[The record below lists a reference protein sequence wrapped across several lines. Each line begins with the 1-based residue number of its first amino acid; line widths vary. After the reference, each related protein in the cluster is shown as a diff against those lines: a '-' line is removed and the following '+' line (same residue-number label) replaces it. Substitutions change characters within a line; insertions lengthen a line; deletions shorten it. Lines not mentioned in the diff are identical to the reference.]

1 MDPCGVGRRRRRVY
15 GDWPRFPDAA
25 RDAMDVASKPL
36 RAVPRLRGPD
46 AAGSISPEPS
56 VKSFPSRTIHAPG
69 TGSASAVAWL
79 VAVLLIPPAIAEAQ
93 GQLPPLGGS
102 PDLPIAV
109 EAFPL
114 TREDLASRA
123 EVIVHGT
130 VESIS
135 IVRDVTNRFD
145 ERSFTAILLVDRV
158 ERGEGVAPG
167 DRLTIEYWR
176 RQPLV
181 EGASESVGGYSP
193 LPWQGGET
201 WVFARRDVEDPS
213 RLTPLLPNGWSP
225 DEERPS
231 DPQGIYGGT
240 LALTRDD
247 RTASLLPW
255 AIATFV
261 AAAAVGVASTK
272 AGPQSR
278 GAMLLLA
285 AGLVVAGAAL
295 MFW

>member
-1 MDPCGVGRRRRRVY
+1 MLQAPSSGFAGV
-15 GDWPRFPDAA
+15 
-25 RDAMDVASKPL
+25 
-36 RAVPRLRGPD
+36 
-46 AAGSISPEPS
+46 
-56 VKSFPSRTIHAPG
+56 
-69 TGSASAVAWL
+69 VAWL
-79 VAVLLIPPAIAEAQ
+79 AAILLVSPATAVAQ

-193 LPWQGGET
+193 LPWQGGEA

-278 GAMLLLA
+278 SAMLLLA

>member
-1 MDPCGVGRRRRRVY
+1 MH
-15 GDWPRFPDAA
+15 A
-25 RDAMDVASKPL
+25 L
-36 RAVPRLRGPD
+36 
-46 AAGSISPEPS
+46 
-56 VKSFPSRTIHAPG
+56 PSRTGSLG
-69 TGSASAVAWL
+69 TTGLAGAVAWI
-79 VAVLLIPPAIAEAQ
+79 AMLLAASSAPASPQ
-93 GQLPPLGGS
+93 GPLPPLGGS
-102 PDLPIAV
+102 PELPIAT

-158 ERGEGVAPG
+158 ERGDGVAPG
-167 DRLTIEYWR
+167 DRVAIEYWR

-181 EGASESVGGYSP
+181 EGASDSVGGYAP
-193 LPWQGGET
+193 LPWQGET
-201 WVFARRDVEDPS
+201 AWVFARGDVENPE
-213 RLTPLLPNGWSP
+213 RLIPLLPNGWAP
-225 DEERPS
+225 DADRPM
-231 DPQGIYGGT
+231 DPEGTFGGR
-240 LALTRDD
+240 LDAVRDE

-255 AIATFV
+255 SAVAIA
-261 AAAAVGVASTK
+261 ASVVIGIASMK

-285 AGLVVAGAAL
+285 AGLMAAGVALA
-295 MFW
+295 FW

>member
-1 MDPCGVGRRRRRVY
+1 M
-15 GDWPRFPDAA
+15 
-25 RDAMDVASKPL
+25 RDTRDFEAGPI
-36 RAVPRLRGPD
+36 RAGLRLRGPN
-46 AAGSISPEPS
+46 AAGSIPSDPS
-56 VKSFPSRTIHAPG
+56 VTVSSARTLRPRS
-69 TGSASAVAWL
+69 TGFAGVVAWL
-79 VAVLLIPPAIAEAQ
+79 GLLVTASPVNAAPQ
-93 GQLPPLGGS
+93 GPLPPLGGS
-102 PDLPIAV
+102 SDLPIAI

-135 IVRDVTNRFD
+135 IVRDVTNLFD

-181 EGASESVGGYSP
+181 EGASGSVGGYAP
-193 LPWQGGET
+193 LPWQGGEA

-213 RLTPLLPNGWSP
+213 QFIPLLPNGWTP
-225 DEERPS
+225 DEDRFM
-231 DPQGIYGGT
+231 DPQGLYGGT
-240 LALTRDD
+240 LVLTRDD

-255 AIATFV
+255 AIACFV
-261 AAAAVGVASTK
+261 GGCVVGLASMK

-278 GAMLLLA
+278 SAMLLLA
-285 AGLVVAGAAL
+285 AGMATAGVA
-295 MFW
+295 MIFW